1 MLFVSSFCDTLLCVR
16 KNKANKNPKT
26 WKTSTKEASSFK
38 EIPRRSEFISAI
50 SHLLISISQCGP
62 QANKHKSS
70 TTDEFH
76 SSDFNSKR
84 QFTAVKH
91 FILTKNKIM
100 KTNFISAFTNC
111 KKH

>member
-1 MLFVSSFCDTLLCVR
+1 MENF
-16 KNKANKNPKT
+16 
-26 WKTSTKEASSFK
+26 KEASRFK

-91 FILTKNKIM
+91 FILTKNKRQILFQLLQTV
-100 KTNFISAFTNC
+100 KNINLISNN
-111 KKH
+111 